1 MIGRG
6 GMGAVYKARQ
16 SSLDGVVAVK
26 VLPVLKDDLGMGFV
40 DRFRNE
46 ARMMARMNHP
56 GIVHVHDFGTLKGGM
71 CYFVMEHV
79 EGTDVADGE
88 GERTPPAGA
97 GGEHHDGCLY
107 RSGLRA

>member
-1 MIGRG
+1 MEALQGRLGGYEVLEMIGRG

-79 EGTDVADGE
+79 EGHGR
-88 GERTPPAGA
+88 GRW
-97 GGEHHDGCLY
+97 
-107 RSGLRA
+107 